1 MTKDDLEYFKYI
13 CNRKSGIY
21 DEPSFC
27 VGYCVVG
34 IEMGGVVERGRE
46 EGVGSVSPILL
57 SFNFA
62 PVTQADNSIR

>member
-1 MTKDDLEYFKYI
+1 MMSPL
-13 CNRKSGIY
+13 S
-21 DEPSFC
+21 S

-34 IEMGGVVERGRE
+34 IERGGIVERGRE

-57 SFNFA
+57 PFNFA